1 MIRCSRD
8 IWLNAVLLAAI
19 SASTEPLLSDSLP
32 SWDDEWS
39 SNDRPKFVM
48 YSKVSSVQLDG
59 NPQFVAVQ
67 DELKAVRVEM
77 AAAEAEHQKALIS
90 MRSEL
95 LEALKPAKTQAVL
108 AIKLLLVCPQLHA
121 GMSHSCGPSQ
131 AF

>member
-1 MIRCSRD
+1 M
-8 IWLNAVLLAAI
+8 LLFAI
-19 SASTEPLLSDSLP
+19 SAFTEPFLSDIRRHTSQTAP
-32 SWDDEWS
+32 CSDGTQT
-39 SNDRPKFVM
+39 SNPR
-48 YSKVSSVQLDG
+48 L
-59 NPQFVAVQ
+59 VAVE

-77 AAAEAEHQKALIS
+77 AEHQKSLES